1 MNAYLVGA
9 DVLGNIPDLLNRYG
23 ITIHKHVSGRHAA
36 HQRKPASLKGV
47 DLIILFTDFLG
58 HNVMRHYRDMANEE
72 NIRFVACRRSVCSL
86 SQTLDKLGHC
96 ATNPCDTCPQ
106 RKLH

>member
-9 DVLGNIPDLLNRYG
+9 DVLGNIPDLLKDYG
-23 ITIHKHVSGRHAA
+23 IAIHKHVSGRHAA

-58 HNVMRHYRDMANEE
+58 HNVMRHYRELANEQQ
-72 NIRFVACRRSVCSL
+72 IRFVACRRSVCAL
-86 SQTLDKLGHC
+86 SQSLDKVC
-96 ATNPCDTCPQ
+96 TRQCDTCS
-106 RKLH
+106 KKH